1 VSGMTLSTSALSGQ
15 ELIAQL
21 LERSPPG
28 VALTFT
34 AEQLETIE
42 QVFAEASYTSQG
54 QSDDEWQQ
62 TEVGEAS
69 ALTPTALQAAHPS
82 VGDRRR
88 PGRSEYILPTLISLF
103 RRPTD
108 AVDGDLDDDDMRA
121 AQGLAIAVLLSLP
134 FWLLVGI
141 GVGYLLSR

>member
-1 VSGMTLSTSALSGQ
+1 
-15 ELIAQL
+15 
-21 LERSPPG
+21 

-42 QVFAEASYTSQG
+42 QVFAEASETSQG
-54 QSDDEWQQ
+54 QSDDEWLQ
-62 TEVGEAS
+62 TEVGEARP
-69 ALTPTALQAAHPS
+69 LTPTAPQPAHPS
-82 VGDRRR
+82 LGDRRR
-88 PGRSEYILPTLISLF
+88 PGRTEYILPTLISLF

-108 AVDGDLDDDDMRA
+108 AVDADLDDDDIRA

-141 GVGYLLSR
+141 GVGYLLSRL

>member
-1 VSGMTLSTSALSGQ
+1 MTLGTSALSGQ
-15 ELIAQL
+15 ELVAQL

-28 VALTFT
+28 VASTFT

-42 QVFAEASYTSQG
+42 QVFAAASYTSQG

-62 TEVGEAS
+62 SEVGEVGPP
-69 ALTPTALQAAHPS
+69 TPTALQAAHPAL
-82 VGDRRR
+82 GDRRR
-88 PGRSEYILPTLISLF
+88 PGRSEFIVPTLISLF

-108 AVDGDLDDDDMRA
+108 AVDGDLDDDDIRA
-121 AQGLAIAVLLSLP
+121 AQGIAIAVLLSLP

-141 GVGYLLSR
+141 GVGYLLSRL

>member
-1 VSGMTLSTSALSGQ
+1 MPLSTPTLSGQ

-28 VALTFT
+28 VARTFT

-42 QVFAEASYTSQG
+42 QVFAATSYTSQG

-62 TEVGEAS
+62 NEVGEARPP
-69 ALTPTALQAAHPS
+69 TPTALQAAHPS
-82 VGDRRR
+82 VADRRR
-88 PGRSEYILPTLISLF
+88 PGRSEFILPTLIALL

-108 AVDGDLDDDDMRA
+108 AVEADLDDDDIRA

-141 GVGYLLSR
+141 GVGFLLSKL